1 MKALR
6 VVGLLWIIGTAGCHD
21 SILIENQPPSPPP
34 PPIPALPYLG
44 ADISALARIE
54 QGGSV
59 FRDSGKLGDA
69 IAILKAH
76 GANTFRLRIFVNP
89 NDSDVQV
96 NDLPYT
102 LALAARVKAAGARL
116 LLDFHYSDTWA
127 DPSHQTTPAAWAALG
142 YDSLAAQVERYTAG
156 VVAQLKHAG
165 SLPDVVQVGNEI
177 DAGMLWPTGQL
188 TGTSDSLTQWTQ
200 FTGLLK
206 AAIQG
211 VRDSLTAGDSVRIM
225 LQYSLGGNQG
235 GTQWF
240 FDHVLAG
247 GVTFDLIG
255 LSYYPFWHGT
265 LSSLQQNLDATATR
279 YGKPIVVVETSYPW
293 RAGGW
298 EGSVTDPGAMTWP
311 ANRVGQAQFLSDLGH
326 AVASVP
332 GSRGAGVVW
341 WYPEAV
347 PTPGLFIFDGGA
359 LALFDSTGNALPAV
373 SVLGH

>member
-1 MKALR
+1 VNALR
-6 VVGLLWIIGTAGCHD
+6 VGALLCLTWVTACHNTG
-21 SILIENQPPSPPP
+21 STETQQPAPPPS
-34 PPIPALPYLG
+34 PIPALPYAG

-59 FRDSGKLGDA
+59 FRDSGHAGDA

-102 LALAARVKAAGARL
+102 LALASRVKAAGGKL

-127 DPSHQTTPAAWAALG
+127 DPGHQTTPAAWAALG
-142 YDSLAAQVERYTAG
+142 YDSLAAQLERYTAG

-165 SLPDVVQVGNEI
+165 ALPDIVQVGNEI
-177 DAGMLWPTGQL
+177 DAGILWPTGQL

-200 FTGLLK
+200 FAGLLK

-211 VRDSLTAGDSVRIM
+211 VRDSLGLGDSVRIM
-225 LQYSLGGNQG
+225 LHYSLGGNQG

-240 FDHVLAG
+240 FDHVQAR
-247 GVTFDLIG
+247 GVPFDLIG

-265 LSSLQQNLDATATR
+265 IASLEQNLNAAAAR
-279 YGKPIVVVETSYPW
+279 YGKPVVVVETSYPW

-311 ANRVGQAQFLSDLGH
+311 ATRTGQAQFLSDLGH
-326 AVASVP
+326 AVAAVP
-332 GSRGAGVVW
+332 GSQGAGVFW
-341 WYPEAV
+341 WYPEAI
-347 PTPGLFIFDGGA
+347 PTNGLFIFDGGS

-373 SVLGH
+373 TIFGH

>member
-1 MKALR
+1 VRTLR
-6 VVGLLWIIGTAGCHD
+6 VGGLLWLGVAAACHD
-21 SILIENQPPSPPP
+21 TTATQTQSPGTPP

-54 QGGSV
+54 QGGGV
-59 FRDSGKLGDA
+59 FRDSGHVRDA
-69 IAILKAH
+69 IAILKSH

-102 LALAARVKAAGARL
+102 LALAGRVKAAGAKL

-127 DPSHQTTPAAWAALG
+127 DPGHQTTPAAWAALG

-165 SLPDVVQVGNEI
+165 ALPDIVQVGNEI
-177 DAGMLWPTGQL
+177 DAGMLWPIGQL
-188 TGTSDSLTQWTQ
+188 TGTVDSLTQWTQ

-211 VRDSLTAGDSVRIM
+211 VRDSLAPSDSVRIM

-240 FDHVLAG
+240 FDHVLAR
-247 GVTFDLIG
+247 GVSFDLVG

-265 LSSLQQNLDATATR
+265 LTSLEQNLNATAAR
-279 YGKPIVVVETSYPW
+279 YGKPVVVVETAYPW

-298 EGSVTDPGAMTWP
+298 EGMVTDPGAMAWSAT
-311 ANRVGQAQFLSDLGH
+311 RDGQAKFLSDLGH
-326 AVASVP
+326 AVAAVP
-332 GSRGAGVVW
+332 ANQGAGLFW
-341 WYPEAV
+341 WYPEAIPV
-347 PTPGLFIFDGGA
+347 NGLFVFAGGS
-359 LALFDSTGNALPAV
+359 LALFDSTGNALPAIPDF
-373 SVLGH
+373 GQ